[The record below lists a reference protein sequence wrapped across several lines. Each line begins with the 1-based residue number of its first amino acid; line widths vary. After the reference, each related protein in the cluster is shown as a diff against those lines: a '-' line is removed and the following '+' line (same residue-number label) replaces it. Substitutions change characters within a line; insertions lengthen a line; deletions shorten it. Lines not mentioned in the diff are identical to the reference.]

1 MTADPGDL
9 QLDRLASDAA
19 SIYEDAFRWF
29 RAQGPA
35 AAPLLL
41 RGLDD
46 RTLGATGRWRILL
59 LLRELALPSTQP
71 AVLSAFREA
80 LAESNPIML
89 AGAMEALAAFDTD
102 EAITAL
108 MSVLDSGNADFV
120 NHAAA
125 LLGDRVAGQGIGA
138 SRAQAALADL
148 LARPDAASRA
158 SAARGLIRAGTPSAI
173 ESLRRQRVTETD
185 RRVLQL
191 LKGVP

>member
-1 MTADPGDL
+1 VTAEQGDR

-35 AAPLLL
+35 AAPMLL

-46 RTLGATGRWRILL
+46 RTLGPTGRWRILL

-71 AVLSAFREA
+71 AVLVAFREA
-80 LAESNPIML
+80 LAESNPVVL
-89 AGAMEALAAFDTD
+89 PGAMEALAAFDTD
-102 EAITAL
+102 EAISAL
-108 MSVLDSGNADFV
+108 ISVLDCGNADFV
-120 NHAAA
+120 NHAAV
-125 LLGDRVAGQGIGA
+125 LLGDRVAGQGNGA
-138 SRAQAALADL
+138 SHAQAALAGL

-158 SAARGLIRAGTPSAI
+158 SAARGLLRAGTPSAI

-185 RRVLQL
+185 PQALEV
-191 LKGVP
+191 LKGLR